1 MKRKYANRMSG
12 IYKQDKIESEYF
24 NGYLCYTKLKDID

>member
-1 MKRKYANRMSG
+1 MKRKYGNRMPG